1 MGTKMSP
8 PDLELYRAVDEVLHY
23 LWDPIGVSAVPQA
36 RDEYHA
42 YLPKVFSLL
51 RSGADGHAIAKYLGE
66 VTVNRMGLTAN
77 SQHDLKVAEILIEWK
92 GAVNE
97 KFA

>member
-1 MGTKMSP
+1 MGSKMNP

-23 LWDPIGVSAVPQA
+23 LWDPIGVSAAPQA

-42 YLPKVFSLL
+42 YLPHVFSLL
-51 RSGADGHAIAKYLGE
+51 RSGADSHAIATYLGE
-66 VTVNRMGLTAN
+66 VTANRMGLSAN
-77 SQHDLKVAEILIEWK
+77 PQHDLKIAEILIDWK
-92 GAVNE
+92 GALNE